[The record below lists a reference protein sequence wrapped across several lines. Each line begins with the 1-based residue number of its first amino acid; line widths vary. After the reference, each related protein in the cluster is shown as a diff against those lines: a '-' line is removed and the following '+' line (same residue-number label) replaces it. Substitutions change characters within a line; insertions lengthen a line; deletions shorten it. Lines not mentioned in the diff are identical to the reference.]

1 MRKNVLKFYIVQGL
15 TLQPHRK
22 GFKRKY
28 LNSESQK
35 FIRRQKR
42 MKKAVFETGGKQQ
55 YVEVG
60 SVLYVEKLDAEAGS
74 EITFDH
80 VLMANGNVGTPYVK
94 GAKVVATVA
103 KHGKQKKVII
113 FKYNPKKKY
122 RKKQGH
128 RQPYTKL
135 EIKDIK
141 A

>member
-1 MRKNVLKFYIVQGL
+1 
-15 TLQPHRK
+15 
-22 GFKRKY
+22 
-28 LNSESQK
+28 
-35 FIRRQKR
+35 
-42 MKKAVFETGGKQQ
+42 MKKAVFETGGKQY

-94 GAKVVATVA
+94 GAKVVAEVV
-103 KHGKQKKVII
+103 KHGKQKKVVI

-122 RKKQGH
+122 RKTQGH